1 MSDLENTIES
11 IARRFARD
19 IVSQLRKTRLN
30 DLVVVTGGKTSSP
43 HAPAQST
50 QARPEKGPAKTKGKR
65 GTKGGDPVQ
74 LALAEVVDERQL
86 TAHEALIVSM
96 AVRGDAR
103 EAIPKLLGISPNT
116 FKTQVRVLLRKLGES
131 NLADAANAILRRA
144 LR

>member
-19 IVSQLRKTRLN
+19 IVSQLRKSRLN
-30 DLVVVTGGKTSSP
+30 DLVVVTGGKPSS
-43 HAPAQST
+43 AAAEAA

-65 GTKGGDPVQ
+65 SAKGADPAQV
-74 LALAEVVDERQL
+74 ALAEVVEEKEL
-86 TAHEALIVSM
+86 TAHEALVLSM
-96 AVRGDAR
+96 AVRGETR
-103 EAIPKLLGISPNT
+103 EAIPKILGISNNT